1 MRSRLSIGNKLLL
14 LAPAQSLSLSP
25 SLSFSRR
32 SHVSAYKSFDLPS
45 KPTHDTNRNRTRIAC
60 ESDVKFKAATKKKL
74 LAALSAQSDNVRPVG
89 SIVDRTTT
97 RDLKLEIS
105 ENSLYAMKPVIFTS
119 VVIAATLACLA
130 TPTSGQFNRRQ
141 GMETNKTNTIEYII
155 YIL

>member
-1 MRSRLSIGNKLLL
+1 MWVHIKASICR
-14 LAPAQSLSLSP
+14 AST
-25 SLSFSRR
+25 
-32 SHVSAYKSFDLPS
+32 
-45 KPTHDTNRNRTRIAC
+45 THDTNRNRTRIAC

-155 YIL
+155 YILWILRSDFYLVSWEINGRKTNNKRGNLFH

>member
-1 MRSRLSIGNKLLL
+1 M
-14 LAPAQSLSLSP
+14 
-25 SLSFSRR
+25 
-32 SHVSAYKSFDLPS
+32 
-45 KPTHDTNRNRTRIAC
+45 
-60 ESDVKFKAATKKKL
+60 KFKAATKKKL

-155 YIL
+155 YVL